1 MTRED
6 MLAAVEICMKHRG
19 TVEFKPVVGTQVK
32 DDYIGLVYAC
42 PALISE
48 LVKAG
53 YSLSLS
59 DGHIL
64 IDKY

>member
-1 MTRED
+1 MKRED
-6 MLAAVEICMKHRG
+6 ILAVVEICMRHRG

-32 DDYIGLVYAC
+32 DDCIGLVYAC
-42 PALISE
+42 PALIDE

-53 YSLSLS
+53 YSLSLN